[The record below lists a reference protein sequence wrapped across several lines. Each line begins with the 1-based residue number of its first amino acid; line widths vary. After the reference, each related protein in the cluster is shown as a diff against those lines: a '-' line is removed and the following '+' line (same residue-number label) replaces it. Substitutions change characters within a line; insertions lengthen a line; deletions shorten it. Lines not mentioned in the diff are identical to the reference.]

1 MLQKTPKTQKTL
13 KPQKPQVSN
22 NRDVALKE
30 PGRHRVGGEQGLYL
44 FVSPDEQV
52 RRWIFR
58 FTSPVTKRVTET
70 GLGMASAVSFAQAKA
85 KAGDLRKQIANDICP
100 IHAKRA
106 EQASRV
112 TFKEAADGWIATHQP
127 AWKGGS
133 NSSQKKNATLLLY
146 HHGAPL
152 AGRRVGEISVDQ
164 IQETLKELWARAP
177 NQARRTLSMFER
189 VFDYAKAKG
198 FRVGDNP
205 CAWKGNMEYRFPR
218 QRAQSGKHH
227 PAMDYQALP
236 RFVKELRKKQDTAT
250 WAVAL
255 EFLILTCARTKE
267 VLRAQWSEIDWDQKL
282 WVLPKDRTKQGREH
296 AVPLSERA
304 MTLLTRQKEYSSGSE
319 YIFTG
324 RMQKVLD
331 IKIMYEHLRGMGI
344 NASVH
349 GFRSSFRDYM
359 GNETSFARE
368 PVEEC
373 LAHRLGNS
381 VEQAYRRQTALK
393 KRQEI
398 MEAWADYCAGEM
410 TP

>member
-1 MLQKTPKTQKTL
+1 MLEKTP
-13 KPQKPQVSN
+13 KPQVSN
-22 NRDVALKE
+22 NKDVALKE

-70 GLGMASAVSFAQAKA
+70 GLGMAKDVPLAAAKDT
-85 KAGDLRKQIANDICP
+85 AGRLRRQIAQGVCP

-112 TFKEAADGWIATHQP
+112 TFREAAEGWVATHQP

-133 NSSQKKNATLLLY
+133 NSSQKKNAVLLLC

-164 IQETLKELWARAP
+164 IQETLKELWARSP

-198 FRVGDNP
+198 WRQGDNP

-218 QRAQSGKHH
+218 QRAQGWKHH
-227 PAMDYQALP
+227 PAMDYAKLP
-236 RFVKELRKKQDTAT
+236 QFLRDLRMKQDTAT

-255 EFLILTCARTKE
+255 EC
-267 VLRAQWSEIDWDQKL
+267 
-282 WVLPKDRTKQGREH
+282 
-296 AVPLSERA
+296 
-304 MTLLTRQKEYSSGSE
+304 
-319 YIFTG
+319 
-324 RMQKVLD
+324 
-331 IKIMYEHLRGMGI
+331 
-344 NASVH
+344 
-349 GFRSSFRDYM
+349 
-359 GNETSFARE
+359 
-368 PVEEC
+368 
-373 LAHRLGNS
+373 
-381 VEQAYRRQTALK
+381 
-393 KRQEI
+393 
-398 MEAWADYCAGEM
+398 
-410 TP
+410 

>member
-1 MLQKTPKTQKTL
+1 MLEKTP
-13 KPQKPQVSN
+13 KPQVSN
-22 NRDVALKE
+22 NKDVALKE

-70 GLGMASAVSFAQAKA
+70 GLGMASAVSLAQAKA
-85 KAGDLRKQIANDICP
+85 KAGDLRKLIANGVCP
-100 IHAKRA
+100 IHARRA

-133 NSSQKKNATLLLY
+133 SSSQMKNAKLLL
-146 HHGAPL
+146 HGHGAPL
-152 AGRRVGEISVDQ
+152 AGKRVGEITVDQ

-205 CAWKGNMEYRFPR
+205 CAWRGNMEYRFPR

-236 RFVKELRKKQDTAT
+236 GFVKELRKRQDTAT
-250 WAVAL
+250 GTGTWGVAL

-267 VLRAQWSEIDWDQKL
+267 VLRAQWSEIDWDNKV
-282 WVLPKDRTKQGREH
+282 WVLPKERTKQGREH
-296 AVPLSERA
+296 TVPLSERA
-304 MTLLTRQKEYSSGSE
+304 MALLTRRKEQSNGSE
-319 YIFTG
+319 YIFVG
-324 RMQKVLD
+324 RGEKVLD
-331 IKIMYEHLRGMGI
+331 IKIMYEHLKSMDSD
-344 NASVH
+344 ASVR
-349 GFRSSFRDYM
+349 GFSPPYS
-359 GNETSFARE
+359 RE
-368 PVEEC
+368 G
-373 LAHRLGNS
+373 A
-381 VEQAYRRQTALK
+381 
-393 KRQEI
+393 
-398 MEAWADYCAGEM
+398 
-410 TP
+410 

>member
-1 MLQKTPKTQKTL
+1 M
-13 KPQKPQVSN
+13 QVSN
-22 NRDVALKE
+22 NKDVALKE

-44 FVSPDEQV
+44 YVSPDEQV

-70 GLGMASAVSFAQAKA
+70 GLGMAANVSFAQAKA
-85 KAGDLRKQIANDICP
+85 KAGDLRKLIANGVCP
-100 IHAKRA
+100 IHARRA

-112 TFKEAADGWIATHQP
+112 TFKEAADGWVATHQP

-133 NSSQKKNATLLLY
+133 SSSQMKNAKLLLH

-152 AGRRVGEISVDQ
+152 AGKRVGEITPDQ
-164 IQETLKELWARAP
+164 VQETLKELWARAP

-198 FRVGDNP
+198 WRQGDNP

-218 QRAQSGKHH
+218 QRAQSGEHH

-236 RFVKELRKKQDTAT
+236 GFVKELRTKQHT
-250 WAVAL
+250 WATAL

-267 VLRAQWSEIDWDQKL
+267 VLRSQWSEIDWDQKL
-282 WVLPKDRTKQGREH
+282 WVLPKERTKQGREH
-296 AVPLSERA
+296 SVPLSDRA
-304 MTLLTRQKEYSSGSE
+304 MALLARQKEHSNGSE

-324 RMQKVLD
+324 RSGNVLD
-331 IKIMYEHLRGMGI
+331 IKIMYEHLKGMGI

-349 GFRSSFRDYM
+349 GFRSTFRDWA
-359 GNETSFARE
+359 GNETHFARE
-368 PVEEC
+368 PVEHC
-373 LAHRLGNS
+373 LAHQLGNS
-381 VEQAYRRQTALK
+381 TEQAYRRQTALK

-398 MEAWADYCAGEM
+398 MQAWADYCGGNSIVI
-410 TP
+410 PPG

>member
-1 MLQKTPKTQKTL
+1 MLEKTPQTGLT
-13 KPQKPQVSN
+13 KPQVSN
-22 NRDVALKE
+22 NKDVALKE

-44 FVSPDEQV
+44 YVSPDEQV

-85 KAGDLRKQIANDICP
+85 KAGDLRKQIANGICP

-112 TFKEAADGWIATHQP
+112 TFRDAAEGWIATHQP

-133 NSSQKKNATLLLY
+133 SSSQMKNAKLLL
-146 HHGAPL
+146 HNHGARL
-152 AGRRVGEISVDQ
+152 AGKRVGEISVDQ

-189 VFDYAKAKG
+189 VFDYTKAKG
-198 FRVGDNP
+198 WRQGDNP

-218 QRAQSGKHH
+218 QRTTDRRHY
-227 PAMDYQALP
+227 PAMNYQALP
-236 RFVKELRKKQDTAT
+236 GFVQELRKKQDTAT
-250 WAVAL
+250 WGVAL

-267 VLRAQWSEIDWDQKL
+267 VLRAQFSEIDWDQKL
-282 WVLPKDRTKQGREH
+282 WVLPKERTKQGREH
-296 AVPLSERA
+296 TVPLSDRA
-304 MTLLTRQKEYSSGSE
+304 MALLARQKEHSNGSE
-319 YIFTG
+319 YIFVG
-324 RMQKVLD
+324 HNQKVLD
-331 IKIMYEHLRGMGI
+331 IKIMYEHLKGMGI
-344 NASVH
+344 EASVH
-349 GFRSSFRDYM
+349 GFRSTFRDYM
-359 GNETSFARE
+359 GNETHFARE

-381 VEQAYRRQTALK
+381 TEQAYRRQSALD
-393 KRQEI
+393 RRREI
-398 MEAWADYCAGEM
+398 MEAWSAFCAGELR
-410 TP
+410 P